1 MLTHYF
7 SKGRFNGVKTK
18 FAVLI
23 LLLSVTTAFGQTASE
38 IESRFGVPL
47 RVYSLTEHIWMTP
60 DYTSDGQVCQMKLF
74 AKRVGRETDYLSNQL
89 PFEELKSIL
98 NRLVPPATRGLKG
111 ESFGLTDTGGGIAW
125 TTYPYEKASFV
136 FTFRLTVGKGYL
148 KQSEPVS
155 FSADEMLSYRK
166 PAKTP
171 PSYDDF
177 DNSQSASLEIVTIKW
192 TGRKCPAR

>member
-1 MLTHYF
+1 
-7 SKGRFNGVKTK
+7 VKTK
-18 FAVLI
+18 FAVLT

-38 IESRFGVPL
+38 IESRFGQPL

-74 AKRVGRETDYLSNQL
+74 PKRVGPETDYLSSPL

-111 ESFGLTDTGGGIAW
+111 KSFGLTHTGGGIAW

-136 FTFRLTVGKGYL
+136 FTFGMRFAHESL
-148 KQSEPVS
+148 KQPEPVT
-155 FSADEMLSYRK
+155 FSAEEILAYSK
-166 PAKTP
+166 PAQTP
-171 PSYDDF
+171 ASNLDF
-177 DNSQSASLEIVTIKW
+177 DNSQTANVEIATIKW
-192 TGRKCPAR
+192 TGRKCAGR